1 MVVTQ
6 LVEWSFRSRDLHF
19 ESSHWQ
25 ILFTIKCI
33 EKRTGI
39 AHFLKRH
46 WELFHLLGSIL
57 QNLLIGI
64 EGTKNTVGLLVMA
77 IDSCSRGREFESQ
90 YRLLDG

>member
-1 MVVTQ
+1 MVVAQ
-6 LVEWSFRSRDLHF
+6 LVERSFRSRHLHF

-46 WELFHLLGSIL
+46 WELFHLLGSTHWL
-57 QNLLIGI
+57 W
-64 EGTKNTVGLLVMA
+64 
-77 IDSCSRGREFESQ
+77 RETHVREVVSLNRSTG
-90 YRLLDG
+90 Y